1 MSKGRIK
8 MDLVARINELK
19 KTKNAVICAHYYVA
33 DEIQQIADYVGDS
46 FYLAKVAT
54 KIDADVI
61 VFCGVKFMGESAKIL
76 NPDKIVLMPDAN
88 ADCPMA
94 HMASIERIEELR
106 REYDDLCVVC
116 YVNSTAELKSH
127 SDVCVTSSNA
137 LKIVESLPNKNIFFI
152 PDKNLGGYVKQQV
165 KGKNIILND
174 GYCPIHENI
183 SLEDA
188 IKAKELHPNAKLIV
202 HPECREELVAI
213 ADYVGS
219 TAGMIEYVKTS
230 DASEFIVGTEVGIM
244 YELTA
249 NKDKKFYPISQKQ
262 ICRDMKLISL
272 EKIVEALE
280 TMSPQVKLDSKLME
294 LANKPLTAM
303 LELA

>member
-1 MSKGRIK
+1 

-54 KIDADVI
+54 KIDADVV

-76 NPDKIVLMPDAN
+76 NPDKVVLMPDAN

-94 HMASIERIEELR
+94 HMASIDRIEELR

-183 SLEDA
+183 SLKDA
-188 IKAKELHPNAKLIV
+188 MEAKSLHPDAKLIV

-219 TAGMIEYVKTS
+219 TAGMIEYVKLC
-230 DASEFIVGTEVGIM
+230 DATEFIVGTEVGIM

-249 NKDKKFYPISQKQ
+249 NKDKKFYPISQNQ
-262 ICRDMKLISL
+262 ICKDMKLISL
-272 EKIVEALE
+272 EKIAEALE

>member
-1 MSKGRIK
+1 
-8 MDLVARINELK
+8 MDVVARIKELK

-76 NPDKIVLMPDAN
+76 NPDKVVLMPDAE

-94 HMASIERIEELR
+94 HMASIDRIEELR
-106 REYDDLCVVC
+106 KQYDDLCVVC

-152 PDKNLGGYVKQQV
+152 PDKNLGGYVKEMV
-165 KGKNIILND
+165 KDKNIIVND

-183 SLEDA
+183 SFEA
-188 IKAKELHPNAKLIV
+188 AKKTKELYPNAKLIV
-202 HPECREELVAI
+202 HPECRKEVVDI

-219 TAGMIEYVKTS
+219 TAGMIEYVKNS
-230 DASEFIVGTEVGIM
+230 ADEEFIVGTELGIM
-244 YELTA
+244 YELTM
-249 NKDKKFYPISQKQ
+249 NEGKKFYPIQKDQ
-262 ICRDMKLISL
+262 ICTDMKLISL
-272 EKIVEALE
+272 DKIASALE
-280 TMSPQVKLDSKLME
+280 SLTPQVELDSKLME
-294 LANKPLTAM
+294 LANKPLKAM
-303 LELA
+303 LEMA